1 MTFNEGM
8 QIDTSTTS
16 SSGGGRGPGRGI
28 AVGGGLGG
36 LLIVVVALFLG
47 VDPSTVIPQQ
57 QQIDTGGVEAPG
69 FDLSQC
75 KTGED
80 ANTDRA
86 VPRGGDGQLGGR
98 RVGSSCCP
106 ATRGRT
112 SRLFTG
118 QVDTGCGPATSDVG
132 PFYCPVDQTAY
143 FDTDFFQVLV
153 DQFGSSGGPLAQEY
167 VVAHEYGHHVQNLK
181 GVLGRAQQD
190 PGQGATGGGV
200 RTELQADCYA
210 GVWAHYAAIT
220 KQESTGVPF
229 LEPLSDKDIADAL
242 SAASSVGDD
251 RIQKAAD
258 RPGQSRGVDPR
269 LVRATAEVVHRR
281 LPDRRPEQV
290 RHLRDQQP
298 WVGPHGRRRRRR
310 ALPRDVRRAGSLRG
324 NRNGHHRPRRRHHR
338 LLPRRGGG
346 PRRRGPMRHCGNSTE
361 PARRRRRPGDDRG
374 DARTTRS
381 CRSKCTTPDWM
392 SAS

>member
-16 SSGGGRGPGRGI
+16 SSGGG
-28 AVGGGLGG
+28 GGGRRIALGGGIGG

-47 VDPSTVIPQQ
+47 VDPGTVLPQQ
-57 QQIDTGGVEAPG
+57 QEIGGAQDVEAPG

-80 ANTDRA
+80 ANRIVQCRVVATGNSVDA
-86 VPRGGDGQLGGR
+86 VWEQQMPGY
-98 RVGSSCCP
+98 
-106 ATRGRT
+106 TRPHV
-112 SRLFTG
+112 RLFSG
-118 QVDTGCGPATSDVG
+118 QVDTRCGPATSDVG

-167 VVAHEYGHHVQNLK
+167 VVAHEFGHHLQNLQ
-181 GVLGRAQQD
+181 GVLGRAQQ
-190 PGQGATGGGV
+190 GAQGAEGNGV

-210 GVWAHYAAIT
+210 GVWAHYASVT

-251 RIQKAAD
+251 RIQ
-258 RPGQSRGVDPR
+258 QSATGHVNPESWTHGSSEQRQKWFTVGYQTGDPNKCDTF
-269 LVRATAEVVHRR
+269 ATND
-281 LPDRRPEQV
+281 L
-290 RHLRDQQP
+290 
-298 WVGPHGRRRRRR
+298 G
-310 ALPRDVRRAGSLRG
+310 
-324 NRNGHHRPRRRHHR
+324 
-338 LLPRRGGG
+338 
-346 PRRRGPMRHCGNSTE
+346 
-361 PARRRRRPGDDRG
+361 
-374 DARTTRS
+374 
-381 CRSKCTTPDWM
+381 
-392 SAS
+392 